1 MEQRDGL
8 LHVGIVVKSNTCVAY
23 VYLSSHQVEFMMFA
37 KLFCDETQME
47 SLSNLHKQASIH
59 GTKSGAAS
67 AYHFRP
73 PKVCPPTVGGHRL
86 GGLFLIQK
94 RPPFWGRLLGGS
106 NRGSVSWSQKI
117 ITSFLNGC

>member
-23 VYLSSHQVEFMMFA
+23 VYLFSHQVESMMFA
-37 KLFCDETQME
+37 KLLCDEFQIE
-47 SLSNLHKQASIH
+47 SLSNLKKQASSH

-73 PKVCPPTVGGHRL
+73 PKVCPPTVGG
-86 GGLFLIQK
+86 
-94 RPPFWGRLLGGS
+94 PPQGYTKTNAENSTMSGP
-106 NRGSVSWSQKI
+106 
-117 ITSFLNGC
+117 

>member
-23 VYLSSHQVEFMMFA
+23 VYLFSHQVESMMFA
-37 KLFCDETQME
+37 KLLCDEFQIE
-47 SLSNLHKQASIH
+47 SLSNLNKQASIH

-73 PKVCPPTVGGHRL
+73 PKVCPPTVGG
-86 GGLFLIQK
+86 
-94 RPPFWGRLLGGS
+94 PPQGYTKTNAENATMNWP
-106 NRGSVSWSQKI
+106 
-117 ITSFLNGC
+117 